1 MLVGPWNCKEPVVV
15 EVIPSIDIREG
26 RCVRL
31 YQGDYDR
38 ETVFSNDPVEMA
50 RRWQDE
56 GGARLHVVDLDG
68 AATGQP
74 ANLPIIWDILEALS
88 IPVQVGGGIR
98 SLDAVRQ
105 LIEAGVDR
113 VVLGTAAV
121 RDPDMVQ
128 EICRSMGGE
137 RVIVAADARDGK
149 VAVEGWREGTSV
161 EAADLIADM
170 EKLGVVRFLYTDISR
185 DGAMTQPN
193 FQAYRELVAS
203 IRGAVIASG
212 GVSSLEHLRQLAEI
226 GTEGA
231 ILGSALYRGALEL
244 SQAVYAMETL
254 G

>member
-1 MLVGPWNCKEPVVV
+1 M
-15 EVIPSIDIREG
+15 EVIPSIDIRGG

-56 GGARLHVVDLDG
+56 GGTRLHVVDLDG

-74 ANLPIIWDILEALS
+74 ANLPIIWGILDALS

-98 SLDAVRQ
+98 SLETVREF
-105 LIEAGVDR
+105 IEAGADR

-121 RDPDMVQ
+121 RDPHMVE
-128 EICRSMGGE
+128 EICRSVGSE
-137 RVIVAADARDGK
+137 RVIVAADARNGK

-161 EAADLIADM
+161 KAADLIADM

-193 FQAYRELVAS
+193 FRAYRELVAS
-203 IRGAVIASG
+203 TQGAVIASG
-212 GVSSLEHLRQLAEI
+212 GVSSLDHLHRLAEI
-226 GTEGA
+226 GAEGA

-244 SQAVYAMETL
+244 SQAVSAMDAL

>member
-1 MLVGPWNCKEPVVV
+1 M
-15 EVIPSIDIREG
+15 EVIPSIDIRGG

-31 YQGDYDR
+31 YQGDYDK
-38 ETVFSNDPVEMA
+38 ETVFSDDPVQMA

-56 GGARLHVVDLDG
+56 GGERLHVVDLDG
-68 AATGQP
+68 AATGEP
-74 ANLPIIWDILEALS
+74 ANLPIVRNILDALS

-98 SLDAVRQ
+98 SADAVRQ
-105 LIEAGVDR
+105 FIEAGADR

-121 RDPDMVQ
+121 RDPDMVH
-128 EICRSMGGE
+128 EICRDLGSE

-161 EAADLIADM
+161 KASDLIADM

-193 FQAYRELVAS
+193 FQAYRELVACT
-203 IRGAVIASG
+203 RGAVIASG
-212 GVSSLEHLRQLAEI
+212 GVSSIDHLRELAEI
-226 GTEGA
+226 GAEGA

-244 SQAVYAMETL
+244 SEAVEAMAAL
-254 G
+254 GRR

>member
-1 MLVGPWNCKEPVVV
+1 MQ
-15 EVIPSIDIREG
+15 VIPSIDIRGG

-38 ETVFSNDPVEMA
+38 ETVFSDDPLQMA

-56 GGARLHVVDLDG
+56 GGERLHVVDLDG
-68 AATGQP
+68 AATGEP
-74 ANLPIIWDILEALS
+74 ANLPIVGNILEALS

-98 SLDAVRQ
+98 SVDAVRS
-105 LIEAGVDR
+105 LIEAGADR

-128 EICRSMGGE
+128 EICRDLGAE

-161 EAADLIADM
+161 QASDLVADM
-170 EKLGVVRFLYTDISR
+170 EKLGVIRFLYTDISR

-203 IRGAVIASG
+203 TRGAVIASG
-212 GVSSLEHLRQLAEI
+212 GVSSIDHLRELAEI
-226 GTEGA
+226 GVEGA
-231 ILGSALYRGALEL
+231 ILGSALYRGTLEL
-244 SQAVYAMETL
+244 SEAVEAMAAL

>member
-1 MLVGPWNCKEPVVV
+1 M

-38 ETVFSNDPVEMA
+38 ETVFSNNPVEMA
-50 RRWQDE
+50 RRWESE
-56 GGARLHVVDLDG
+56 GGKRLHVVDLDG

-74 ANLPIIWDILEALS
+74 ANLPIILEVLEALS

-98 SLDAVRQ
+98 SFGAVRQ
-105 LIEAGVDR
+105 LMEAGVDR

-121 RDPDMVQ
+121 RDPEMVD
-128 EICRSMGGE
+128 EICKRVGAE

-149 VAVEGWREGTSV
+149 VAVEGWREGTSL
-161 EAADLIADM
+161 EATELIADM
-170 EKLGVVRFLYTDISR
+170 EKLGVGRFLYTDISR

-193 FQAYRELVAS
+193 FQAYRDLVAS
-203 IRGAVIASG
+203 TRGAVIASG
-212 GVSSLEHLRQLAEI
+212 GISSLDHLRELAEI

-244 SQAVYAMETL
+244 SQAVEAVESL

>member
-1 MLVGPWNCKEPVVV
+1 M
-15 EVIPSIDIREG
+15 EVIPSIDIRGG

-31 YQGDYDR
+31 YQGDYDK
-38 ETVFSNDPVEMA
+38 ETVFSDDPVQVG

-74 ANLPIIWDILEALS
+74 ANLPMILEILDALS

-98 SLDAVRQ
+98 SLDAVQR
-105 LIEAGVDR
+105 LIDAGADR

-128 EICRSMGGE
+128 EICRDLGAE

-161 EAADLIADM
+161 KASDLIADM

-193 FQAYRELVAS
+193 FQAYRELVTCT
-203 IRGAVIASG
+203 RGAVIASG
-212 GVSSLEHLRQLAEI
+212 GVSSIDHLRELAEI
-226 GTEGA
+226 GAEGA

-244 SQAVYAMETL
+244 SKAVEAMAAL
-254 G
+254 GRR

>member
-1 MLVGPWNCKEPVVV
+1 MQ
-15 EVIPSIDIREG
+15 VIPSIDIRGG

-31 YQGDYDR
+31 YQGDYAK
-38 ETVFSNDPVEMA
+38 ETVFSDDPVQMA

-56 GGARLHVVDLDG
+56 GGERLHVVDLEG
-68 AATGQP
+68 AATGEP
-74 ANLPIIWDILEALS
+74 ANLPIVWKILDALS

-98 SLDAVRQ
+98 SVGAVRRF
-105 LIEAGVDR
+105 IEAGADR

-128 EICRSMGGE
+128 EICRDLGAE
-137 RVIVAADARDGK
+137 RVIVAADAWDGK

-161 EAADLIADM
+161 QASDLVTDM

-193 FQAYRELVAS
+193 FQAYRELVVS
-203 IRGAVIASG
+203 TRGAVIASG
-212 GVSSLEHLRQLAEI
+212 GVSSIGHLKQLAEI
-226 GTEGA
+226 GVEGA
-231 ILGSALYRGALEL
+231 ILGSALYRGALDL
-244 SQAVYAMETL
+244 SEAVEAMDAL

>member
-1 MLVGPWNCKEPVVV
+1 M
-15 EVIPSIDIREG
+15 EVIPSIDIRGG

-31 YQGDYDR
+31 YQGDYDK
-38 ETVFSNDPVEMA
+38 ETVFSDDPVQMA

-56 GGARLHVVDLDG
+56 GGERLHVVDLDG
-68 AATGQP
+68 AATGEP
-74 ANLPIIWDILEALS
+74 ANLPIVRNILEALS

-98 SLDAVRQ
+98 SVDTVRQ
-105 LIEAGVDR
+105 LIEAGADR

-121 RDPDMVQ
+121 RNPDMVQ
-128 EICRSMGGE
+128 EICRDLGAE

-149 VAVEGWREGTSV
+149 VAVEGWQEGTSV
-161 EAADLIADM
+161 QASDLIADM

-203 IRGAVIASG
+203 TRGAVIASG
-212 GVSSLEHLRQLAEI
+212 GVSSIDHLRELAEI
-226 GTEGA
+226 GAEGA

-244 SQAVYAMETL
+244 SEAVEAMAAL
-254 G
+254 GRR

>member
-1 MLVGPWNCKEPVVV
+1 M
-15 EVIPSIDIREG
+15 EVIPSIDIRGG

-31 YQGDYDR
+31 YQGDYDK
-38 ETVFSNDPVEMA
+38 ETVFSDDPVQMA

-56 GGARLHVVDLDG
+56 GGERLHVVDLDG
-68 AATGQP
+68 AATGEP
-74 ANLPIIWDILEALS
+74 ANLPIVRNILDALS

-98 SLDAVRQ
+98 SIDTVRQ
-105 LIEAGVDR
+105 FIEAGADR

-121 RDPDMVQ
+121 RDPNMVQ
-128 EICRSMGGE
+128 EICRDLGAE

-161 EAADLIADM
+161 QASDLIADM

-212 GVSSLEHLRQLAEI
+212 GVSSIDHLRALAEI
-226 GTEGA
+226 GAEGS

-244 SQAVYAMETL
+244 SEAVEAMAAL
-254 G
+254 GRR